1 MAEFKSGWQNSLLDI
16 LYHSRHS
23 ANVKG
28 GGDGGGGGGLLFPH
42 TQQKNSV
49 SLPTV
54 AFSSVRIQPLR
65 ADARSLQMRLDGDVF
80 SLTSLRQ
87 FIGTHST

>member
-28 GGDGGGGGGLLFPH
+28 GGGGCFFH
-42 TQQKNSV
+42 THATKKNLV

-54 AFSSVRIQPLR
+54 AFSSVRVPQPLR
-65 ADARSLQMRLDGDVF
+65 ADVRSLQMRLDGDAF
-80 SLTSLRQ
+80 SLTSRRQ
-87 FIGTHST
+87 FVETHSA

>member
-28 GGDGGGGGGLLFPH
+28 EEGGGGNGCFFPH
-42 TQQKNSV
+42 KQQKKRQ
-49 SLPTV
+49 LR
-54 AFSSVRIQPLR
+54 FFSVRVPQPLR
-65 ADARSLQMRLDGDVF
+65 ADARLLQMRLDGDAF
-80 SLTSLRQ
+80 GLTSPRR
-87 FIGTHST
+87 FVRTHSA